1 MRDPSRSLTSPFALR
16 GALEAFYGAYY
27 TFPQRNDMLRF
38 LGRNGFNF
46 YMYGP
51 KNDRQH
57 RARWWDPYPGGVMAE
72 FAETIWIAREAGVTF
87 CYAISFGTPMNY
99 ASLDEFAIV
108 TTKLQGFY
116 DRGCRAFCLLLDD
129 IGYGFGTEA
138 NAERFSSVAAAHA
151 SITNRIHDWA
161 RNLGESVD
169 VYLCPTD
176 YHGSPPFGEYL
187 HTLGHDLHPEIGVF
201 YTGPS
206 ICSQALTAAD
216 ARTFGEAIARP
227 PVIWD
232 NYPANDLQMR
242 PEMHIGPLTGR
253 SPDLASAVSGYT
265 ANLMNQPEASKIPL
279 LTIRDYLNNPVA
291 YDPDAS
297 WAPALRA
304 IGGAEYLAAIHAFAE
319 NSLASPI
326 NPAAQSP
333 MTRLARRALRALE
346 AGETVD
352 ESPAVAEFQKYLT
365 LLDESG
371 YTLKNRMR
379 NVELRADLLPWIEA
393 LEERLWLARGLLDC
407 VRALE
412 TGGDVA
418 TSLHFVSEVE
428 TQSRAN
434 TKRVGGTGVFDLA
447 DYVHARVASLNETNP
462 LPAPD
467 SAPTVGSHVGGE

>member
-1 MRDPSRSLTSPFALR
+1 MRDPSRSPTSPFALR
-16 GALEAFYGAYY
+16 GALETFYGSFY
-27 TFPQRNDMLRF
+27 TFPQRNELLRF

-57 RARWWDPYPGGVMAE
+57 RARWWEPYPAGVLAE
-72 FAETIWIAREAGVTF
+72 FAESIWIAREAGVRF

-99 ASLDEFAIV
+99 SSIDEFAIV

-138 NAERFSSVAAAHA
+138 NAERFTSVGAAHA

-161 RNLGESVD
+161 RGLGESVD

-187 HTLGHDLHPEIGVF
+187 ESLGRELHPEIGVF

-206 ICSQALTAAD
+206 ICSQTLTAAD
-216 ARTFGEAIARP
+216 ARAFGEAIARH

-265 ANLMNQPEASKIPL
+265 TNLMNQAEASKIPL
-279 LTIRDYLNNPVA
+279 LTIRDYLRDPVG

-304 IGGAEYLAAIHAFAE
+304 AAGAESLQAIHAFAE
-319 NSLASPI
+319 NSLASPL
-326 NPAAQSP
+326 NPRVESP
-333 MTRLARRALRALE
+333 MTRLARRALRALQ
-346 AGETVD
+346 AGEPVD
-352 ESPAVAEFQKYLT
+352 GSPAVAEFDAYLT
-365 LLDESG
+365 VLDESG

-393 LEERLWLARGLLDC
+393 LEERLWLARGLLNC
-407 VRALE
+407 LRALE
-412 TGGDVA
+412 SGGDVA
-418 TSLHFVSEVE
+418 SSLHFVTEVE
-428 TQSRAN
+428 QQARSN
-434 TKRVGGTGVFDLA
+434 NKRVGGTGVFDLG
-447 DYVHARVASLNETNP
+447 DYVHARVTALDETNP
-462 LPAPD
+462 FPTQDTEPAF
-467 SAPTVGSHVGGE
+467 GSQVTAE